1 MIGVHAQ
8 HTMTEIRN
16 LQLELYQFRR
26 RSWVALGLMLL
37 VFGVLI
43 SRLLVLQVVRHEALS
58 KQAESNRTAVVPIVP
73 HRGWILD
80 RNGVVL
86 ANNYSAYTL
95 EITPSEVELDTV
107 DDLIAELGKI
117 VRIEPRDIKRFKK
130 LKAESKNF
138 EPIPLRSRLNE
149 QEVARFTAQRYRFAG
164 VDVQARLFR
173 SYPLDETAAHVVGYI
188 GRINQKE
195 KDAIADMEPAVQANY
210 KGTDYIGKLGVEQS
224 YEELLHGT
232 TGVEQMET
240 SAGGRAL
247 RLLGSIPPQP
257 GGNVVLSIDIKL
269 QKLVEDMFGDRR
281 GALVAIDPNNGE
293 ILAFVSK
300 PTFDPNLFVD
310 GIDVENWRALNESI
324 NRPLLNRALK
334 GLYPPGS
341 TYKPFMAL
349 AALELGLRKPQ
360 SVTNDPGYWMFG
372 KHRFR
377 SHGAG
382 LGAVN
387 MRRSIVVSSNVYYY
401 ALANEMGVERMH
413 DFMAPLGFGQKTGID
428 LDGESTGVLP
438 NQAWKR
444 KRFARA
450 KNPRQGDWVAGET
463 ISLGI
468 GQGYNN
474 FTMLQLAHALATVV
488 NGGNSY
494 RPHVGMATQDMATGQ
509 RTALPQPAPVHLGF
523 APQHIAVI
531 KDAMV
536 GVTTEGTGRGSFAS
550 AKYTSGGKTGT
561 AQAVTIGQKEHYNA
575 AKLEEHQ
582 RDHALYEAFAPAD
595 KPKIA
600 VAVIVENAGFGAGSA
615 APIARRVLD
624 YWLLG
629 LYPSEQDLAL
639 VRYGKAS
646 APVGTPRLASQ
657 VPLVPDQ
664 KTLVLSDAGVLSERD
679 IPPMPP
685 AIAALPDAQLDAL
698 TQEEEDAAEEGKQA
712 GPGKATA
719 PTAVPNTASP
729 RAAPVLPTVPTALS
743 RTP

>member
-1 MIGVHAQ
+1 
-8 HTMTEIRN
+8 MTEIRN
-16 LQLELYQFRR
+16 LRLELQQFKR
-26 RSWVALGLMLL
+26 RSCVAAALMLL

-43 SRLLVLQVVRHEALS
+43 SRLLLLQVMRHEALA

-95 EITPSEVELDTV
+95 EITPSEVEFDTL
-107 DDLIAELGKI
+107 DDLIAELGSI
-117 VRIEPRDIKRFKK
+117 VRIDARDIKRFKK
-130 LKAESKNF
+130 LKAEARSF
-138 EPIPLRSRLNE
+138 EPIPLRSRLTE

-195 KDAIADMEPAVQANY
+195 KEAIAEMEPQVQANY
-210 KGTDYIGKLGVEQS
+210 KGTDYIGKLGIEQS

-247 RLLGSIPPQP
+247 RLLGSIAPKP

-269 QKLVEDMFGDRR
+269 QKLIEDMFGDRR
-281 GALVAIDPNNGE
+281 GALVAIDPRNGE
-293 ILAFVSK
+293 ILALVSK

-324 NRPLLNRALK
+324 NKPLLNRALK

-360 SVTNDPGYWMFG
+360 SITHDPGYWMFG

-401 ALANEMGVERMH
+401 ALANDMGVERMH
-413 DFMAPLGFGQKTGID
+413 DFMAPLSFGQKTGID

-474 FTMLQLAHALATVV
+474 FTMLQLAHALSIVV
-488 NGGNSY
+488 NGGSNY

-509 RTALPQPAPVHLGF
+509 RSPLPQPAPTQLGF
-523 APQHIAVI
+523 NPQHIAVI

-536 GVTTEGTGRGSFAS
+536 GVTQEGTGRGSFAN
-550 AKYTSGGKTGT
+550 AKYISGGKTGT
-561 AQAVTIGQKEHYNA
+561 AQAVTIGQKDHYNA
-575 AKLEEHQ
+575 SKLEEHQ

-595 KPKIA
+595 NPKIA
-600 VAVIVENAGFGAGSA
+600 VAVIVENAGFGASSA

-657 VPLVPDQ
+657 VPLVANQ
-664 KTLVLSDAGVLSERD
+664 KTLVLSDSGVLSERA

-685 AIAALPDAQLDAL
+685 AIAALPDVPLEPAG
-698 TQEEEDAAEEGKQA
+698 EEDEAEEQ
-712 GPGKATA
+712 PGQPGATNAPQTKPEPSLQPSPTPKASKSGTNQGFR
-719 PTAVPNTASP
+719 P
-729 RAAPVLPTVPTALS
+729 
-743 RTP
+743 